1 MSGQHAEGAA
11 ITCVVANDNPSV
23 AEEIVAL
30 LTAHGIEVVAHATD
44 GEAALAAIET
54 HGPRVAVLSLV
65 PRLSG
70 TEVAKLARVSSPQ
83 TATVLYTSVEV
94 GDSLAEGLGA
104 GVRGF
109 VQKEAP
115 LTRLIDAVQL
125 AAVGAMYVDPELAP
139 ALIRGTVKRELVELS
154 PREQDVLHRL
164 ADGKT
169 NEEIGRELS
178 ISADT
183 VRTYI
188 RRAMQK
194 LEADNRTHA
203 VAIALRNSFIS

>member
-1 MSGQHAEGAA
+1 
-11 ITCVVANDNPSV
+11 
-23 AEEIVAL
+23 
-30 LTAHGIEVVAHATD
+30 
-44 GEAALAAIET
+44 
-54 HGPRVAVLSLV
+54 
-65 PRLSG
+65 
-70 TEVAKLARVSSPQ
+70 
-83 TATVLYTSVEV
+83 
-94 GDSLAEGLGA
+94 
-104 GVRGF
+104 
-109 VQKEAP
+109 
-115 LTRLIDAVQL
+115 
-125 AAVGAMYVDPELAP
+125 MYVDPELAP

-154 PREQDVLHRL
+154 PREQDVLHLL

-169 NEEIGRELS
+169 NEEIGRELR